1 MGLAEVR
8 AVRQATL
15 DEPLERAA
23 DGVRRLGEA
32 LAAPCIAELEAQGV
46 GASEVR
52 VSVAAH
58 VRYETG
64 TREYAHIDCPGHA
77 DYIKNMITG
86 AAQMD
91 GAVLLISAVDGP
103 MPQTR
108 EHVLLARQIG
118 VPHLVVFLNKVDLV
132 DDPDLIELVELEI
145 RLKALMRRSHGLNLS
160 SAVSYADVSF
170 DPDTLEATR
179 AGKPLQLTPTGYK
192 LLSALL
198 REAPKLVRREDLER
212 EVWGNDP
219 PDSDALR
226 THIHALRSALDK
238 PFPVPL
244 LKTHP
249 GIGYRLVSPDAG

>member
-1 MGLAEVR
+1 MRVLVVE
-8 AVRQATL
+8 
-15 DEPLERAA
+15 DEPKLAGYLRKGLTENGYVVDVAA
-23 DGVRRLGEA
+23 DGIDGRHLALNGEYDLIVLDVMLPGIDGFSVLKA
-32 LAAPCIAELEAQGV
+32 IKAEKDV
-46 GASEVR
+46 
-52 VSVAAH
+52 
-58 VRYETG
+58 
-64 TREYAHIDCPGHA
+64 
-77 DYIKNMITG
+77 
-86 AAQMD
+86 
-91 GAVLLISAVDGP
+91 AVLMLTARDGVEDRVHGL
-103 MPQTR
+103 Q
-108 EHVLLARQIG
+108 EGADDY
-118 VPHLVVFLNKVDLV
+118 LVKPFS
-132 DDPDLIELVELEI
+132 LVELEI

-160 SAVSYADVSF
+160 SAVSYADVNY

-226 THIHALRSALDK
+226 THIHALRAALDK